1 MSNTYG
7 DRSYLAPSVL
17 NMQVRD
23 YIKELNDSQRLKVV
37 EESCDF
43 YKTLITKEAVQ
54 PAIMEV
60 SYSSSWTFKEA
71 VASLNREP
79 HMKRL
84 EFMSLSIPLVLDS
97 LVKLFVALSLV
108 RVDSVVVHHAGSTFI
123 RFKNTNREPTADSC
137 SMCLSM
143 TKLRMYAANAQP
155 EKAALDLV
163 KPVIIAGVFA
173 LVAVTL
179 SRVEFN

>member
-1 MSNTYG
+1 
-7 DRSYLAPSVL
+7 
-17 NMQVRD
+17 MQVRD
-23 YIKELNDSQRLKVV
+23 YIKELNESQWLNFV

-43 YKTLITKEAVQ
+43 YKTSSTKEAAQ

-60 SYSSSWTFKEA
+60 SYSSSWAFNEA

-84 EFMSLSIPLVLDS
+84 KFMALSIPLVLDS
-97 LVKLFVALSLV
+97 LVKLFVTLSLD

-123 RFKNTNREPTADSC
+123 RFKNTNLEPTADSY

-143 TKLRMYAANAQP
+143 TKLHMYAADAQP
-155 EKAALDLV
+155 KKAAFDLV

-173 LVAVTL
+173 LVAVVL

>member
-1 MSNTYG
+1 
-7 DRSYLAPSVL
+7 
-17 NMQVRD
+17 MQVRD

-43 YKTLITKEAVQ
+43 YKTSSTKEAVQ

-79 HMKRL
+79 HLKRL
-84 EFMSLSIPLVLDS
+84 DFMSLSIPLVLDS
-97 LVKLFVALSLV
+97 LVKLFVTLSLDG
-108 RVDSVVVHHAGSTFI
+108 VDSVVVHHAGSTFI
-123 RFKNTNREPTADSC
+123 RFKNTNLEPTADSC

-143 TKLRMYAANAQP
+143 TNLRMAANAQP
-155 EKAALDLV
+155 KKAAFDLV

-173 LVAVTL
+173 LVAVVL